1 MKIMSHVQV
10 DLFPGVM
17 DYWAPRKIASTR
29 RTPQNCLRMIPL
41 RSRSDSFTFTPGLS
55 AIAGESNFSRCPL
68 VLHLGDPRS
77 DFAHGA
83 PGNVS
88 ARLRLRLITGLDRS
102 CNRLLAKSFP
112 GEVLGH

>member
-1 MKIMSHVQV
+1 MQRLCAMVLAV
-10 DLFPGVM
+10 ACV
-17 DYWAPRKIASTR
+17 
-29 RTPQNCLRMIPL
+29 
-41 RSRSDSFTFTPGLS
+41 
-55 AIAGESNFSRCPL
+55 AIYSWFCTS
-68 VLHLGDPRS
+68 GDPRS